1 VNKVDAETIAL
12 IKALGGSGGG
22 GGGGEKFIV
31 TLTPTSLDYS
41 GTMDKTETEISDA
54 YEAGQQIVFR
64 IVGVPEY
71 DHLDVNV
78 TEALYN
84 ATYNRW
90 IMSAYLVMLPNTLI
104 YIYNSLTSAGDS
116 ARYWTKIYPL
126 ESSGGGVLVI
136 HETVSGGTHT
146 LDKTWQEIHDSSVPV
161 FGIVRADVG
170 DVGWAFCEDIFE
182 DDGDFVVTFVF
193 GNQSRDFT
201 AASANGYPS
210 YTE

>member
-1 VNKVDAETIAL
+1 MNTGETIAL
-12 IKALGGSGGG
+12 IKALGKGG

-31 TLTPTSLDYS
+31 TLTPTALDYS

-54 YEAGQQIVFR
+54 YEAGKQIVFR
-64 IVGVPEY
+64 IVGAPGY
-71 DHLDVNV
+71 DHIDVNV

-90 IMSAYLVMLPNTLI
+90 IMSAYLVMLPDTLI

-126 ESSGGGVLVI
+126 ESSGGGVMVI

-146 LDKTWQEIHDSSVPV
+146 LDKTWQEIHDFDGISVVISDTP
-161 FGIVRADVG
+161 
-170 DVGWAFCEDIFE
+170 
-182 DDGDFVVTFVF
+182 DGDGTMRKFDSVINVKDDPAYTVIT
-193 GNQSRDFT
+193 GDYIEYT
-201 AASANGYPS
+201 ASSASGYPS

>member
-12 IKALGGSGGG
+12 IKALGKGGG

-31 TLTPTSLDYS
+31 TLTPTKLDFS
-41 GTMDKTETEISDA
+41 GTMDKTPQEITAA
-54 YEAGQQIVFR
+54 YNAGKEIVFNVVGFPGFDHVYIPAAWCTLATTYTNYAACATLVEVSTGVQII
-64 IVGVPEY
+64 IVTSDLD
-71 DHLDVNV
+71 DHK
-78 TEALYN
+78 LYY
-84 ATYNRW
+84 THIY
-90 IMSAYLVMLPNTLI
+90 TL
-104 YIYNSLTSAGDS
+104 A
-116 ARYWTKIYPL
+116 
-126 ESSGGGVLVI
+126 SSGGGVLVVNV
-136 HETVSGGTHT
+136 TTSGNTMT